1 MMRKINGYGFWG
13 VEQGMPGRKPEMMRN
28 MKAYGFRGVGVTLG
42 LILALGGAAR
52 AQEKK
57 QLTLEECY
65 RLAETN
71 YPLTKQRALIEK
83 TRDYNIANIAKG
95 IYPQLNVNGQ
105 ATYQSAVTSLT
116 LPPGLGIPFS
126 INVPKDQYNFHGEV
140 SQTLT
145 GFGINKQ
152 QREISRTDAQLQ
164 EENLNTDLYTLKD
177 RINQLYFGTLL
188 IDGQLEQNA
197 LAAQDIQTG
206 INKVRAAIQ
215 NGTDFK
221 SSLNKL
227 QAELLKTE
235 QHSVELAASREA
247 YTDMLGLFINQPL
260 DSTTVLEKPDVPA
273 ATAQDSINRP
283 ELRAFDLQ
291 IKSYNDQ
298 LRLTRLNLYPQ
309 LSAFFQGG
317 YGKPNPVNF
326 LSSQWSAYYLTGLRL
341 TWTIGGAYTYKKDRL
356 ISKNNQEMVLAQR
369 NTFLFNTTQTMRQE
383 NADIRKYRKLIQS
396 DDEIV
401 HLRESVSQS
410 SAAQLENGVL
420 SANDYLLDVNAA
432 NQARQDRVVH
442 QIQLLSA
449 QYNYRTTAGN

>member
-1 MMRKINGYGFWG
+1 MIKKMAWPAAFA
-13 VEQGMPGRKPEMMRN
+13 VLLCC
-28 MKAYGFRGVGVTLG
+28 FS
-42 LILALGGAAR
+42 AR
-52 AQEKK
+52 AQDKK
-57 QLTLEECY
+57 QLTLEQCY

-71 YPLTKQRALIEK
+71 YPLTKQRALIQK
-83 TRDYNIANIAKG
+83 TRDYTIANIAKG
-95 IYPQLNVNGQ
+95 VYPQLNVNGQ

-126 INVPKDQYNFHGEV
+126 ITLPKDQYNLHGEI

-152 QREISRTDAQLQ
+152 QRAISRTDAQLQ
-164 EENLNTDLYTLKD
+164 EENLNSDLYALKD
-177 RINQLYFGTLL
+177 RVNQLYFGALL
-188 IDGQLEQNA
+188 IDGQLAQND
-197 LAAQDIQTG
+197 LAAQDIRTG
-206 INKVRAAIQ
+206 INKVQAAIQ

-247 YTDMLGLFINQPL
+247 YTDMLGLFINLPV
-260 DSTTVLEKPDVPA
+260 DSTTLLVKPAMPD

-283 ELRAFDLQ
+283 ELRAYDLQ
-291 IKSYNDQ
+291 IQSYNEQ
-298 LRLTRLNLYPQ
+298 LRLTKLNLYPQ
-309 LSAFFQGG
+309 LNAFFQGG
-317 YGKPNPVNF
+317 YGRPNPVNF
-326 LSSQWSAYYLTGLRL
+326 LSTQWSGYYLTGLRL

-369 NTFLFNTTQTMRQE
+369 NTFLFNTNQTLHQE
-383 NADIRKYRKLIQS
+383 NADIRKYRKLIES
-396 DDEIV
+396 DDRIV
-401 HLRESVSQS
+401 DLRESVSKS

-442 QIQLLSA
+442 QIQLLST
-449 QYNYRTTAGN
+449 QYNYKTTSGN